1 MHLVNDMKTSQVL
14 ALIAVL
20 AGASLLVILGLSQPD
35 TVVPALNAFLMIGLG
50 LGLGLVLRHRYGL
63 PWGLYGAGA
72 LTFILSQVGHIPF
85 NAYVLNPF
93 LGKIAPQPRPGS
105 VDLVIWA
112 GLLGLSA
119 GVFEETARYLVL
131 RFWRREVQSWR
142 LSLMFGAGHGG
153 FEAVIIGVLAFVA
166 FFQLVFYRQFD
177 PQAISGLAEGPQLEA
192 LRQTL
197 VMYWESNWYEHLWG
211 SLERF
216 SVLSIHLSATVLVYY
231 AVRRRNLLWYL
242 AAVLW
247 HTLIDFFAVFASQT
261 WSIPLTEGIIFLFGL
276 IGWGIVFL
284 LREDDTEKL
293 EPEAVQ
299 PVIEP
304 PVTPADK
311 PLTTKDLEESRYE

>member
-1 MHLVNDMKTSQVL
+1 MV
-14 ALIAVL
+14 AVL
-20 AGASLLVILGLSQPD
+20 AGAALLVFLGLTQPD
-35 TVVPALNAFLMIGLG
+35 TVVPALNALLMIGLG
-50 LGLGLVLRHRYGL
+50 LGLGFILRHRFGL
-63 PWGLYGAGA
+63 PWGLYAAGA

-85 NAYVLNPF
+85 NAYVLNPL
-93 LGKIAPQPRPGS
+93 LGKIAPQPMPGS
-105 VDLVIWA
+105 SDLVIWA
-112 GLLGLSA
+112 VLLGLSA

-131 RFWRREVQSWR
+131 RFWRRDVQSWR

-153 FEAVIIGVLAFVA
+153 IEAIIIGILAFIA

-177 PQAISGLAEGPQLEA
+177 PQAISGLTEGPQLEA

-197 VMYWESNWYEHLWG
+197 SAYWGANWYEHLWG
-211 SLERF
+211 SLERL

-231 AVRRRNLLWYL
+231 AVQRRNLLWYL

-247 HTLIDFFAVFASQT
+247 HTLVDFFAVFASQT

-284 LREDDTEKL
+284 LRERDVEEL
-293 EPEAVQ
+293 EPVDAQ

-304 PVTPADK
+304 PVTPVTPADK

>member
-1 MHLVNDMKTSQVL
+1 MKTSQVL
-14 ALIAVL
+14 ALIAGL
-20 AGASLLVILGLSQPD
+20 AGVSLLIFLGFTQPD

-50 LGLGLVLRHRYGL
+50 LGLGLVMRHRFGL

-72 LTFILSQVGHIPF
+72 LTFVLSQVGHIPF
-85 NAYVLNPF
+85 NAYVLNPI
-93 LGKIAPQPRPGS
+93 LGNIAPQPMPGS
-105 VDLVIWA
+105 TDLIVWA
-112 GLLGLSA
+112 SLFGLSA

-131 RFWRREVQSWR
+131 RFWRRGVQSWR

-153 FEAVIIGVLAFVA
+153 IEAIIIGALAFIA

-177 PQAISGLAEGPQLEA
+177 PQAISGLTEGPQLEA

-197 VMYWESNWYEHLWG
+197 NAYWGSNWYEHLWG

-216 SVLSIHLSATVLVYY
+216 SVLSIHLSATVLVYQ

-247 HTLIDFFAVFASQT
+247 HTLVDFFAVYASQT

-284 LREDDTEKL
+284 LKDRGVEKI

-299 PVIEP
+299 QVIEP
-304 PVTPADK
+304 PVTPVTPAEK
-311 PLTTKDLEESRYE
+311 TLTTNDLEESRYE